1 MIEMFLCVRRIFLL
15 FIKKVY

>member
-1 MIEMFLCVRRIFLL
+1 MRRKKYFLL